1 MCVAVTS
8 LPDASPMCT
17 SQFGNAQ
24 TGAYKAMPV
33 FPKAFSRALQVLLH
47 PSEHITCGDMVF
59 SGHTVFFVLASLVCK
74 EYLTVRQCDTPFT
87 RTVSTWI
94 PRFHTVGRW
103 AAYTL
108 STAGIVAIV
117 GTRLHYTLDVVIAI
131 YITWRTWGSYHERC
145 DPRNKKYASRIIRW
159 LEARTVSRKTILAEH
174 TISDTV
180 I

>member
-1 MCVAVTS
+1 MAWYKKLHWQIILGLLLGT
-8 LPDASPMCT
+8 LYGIGAAHWGLGGFTADWIAP
-17 SQFGNAQ
+17 FGKIFINLL
-24 TGAYKAMPV
+24 KLIAMP
-33 FPKAFSRALQVLLH
+33 L
-47 PSEHITCGDMVF
+47 
-59 SGHTVFFVLASLVCK
+59 VLASLVCK

-87 RTVSTWI
+87 STVSTWI

-145 DPRNKKYASRIIRW
+145 DPRNKKYASLIIRW
-159 LEARTVSRKTILAEH
+159 LEARTVSRKTILAS
-174 TISDTV
+174 IPFL
-180 I
+180 IP